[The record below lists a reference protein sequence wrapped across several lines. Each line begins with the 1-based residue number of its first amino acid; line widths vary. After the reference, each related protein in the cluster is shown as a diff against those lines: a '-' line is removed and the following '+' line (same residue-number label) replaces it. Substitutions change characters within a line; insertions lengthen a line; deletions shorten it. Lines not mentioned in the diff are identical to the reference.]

1 MAAAGDGMTLDAG
14 DLHVAI
20 GPSADCGAAPD
31 AIGVDGLTHRTLPL
45 IDRHRLGCDFLKVKF
60 DAAMLHQGPALR
72 DEMTT
77 VREEAGQNQNL
88 QLAAVLPG
96 RHRLPRL
103 DRMIW

>member
-1 MAAAGDGMTLDAG
+1 MCLPFGVANEWEAISRLTEAAKVCLMSMTVVTSSYPLRAVG
-14 DLHVAI
+14 RCSGFL
-20 GPSADCGAAPD
+20 AAPYRW
-31 AIGVDGLTHRTLPL
+31 A
-45 IDRHRLGCDFLKVKF
+45 
-60 DAAMLHQGPALR
+60 
-72 DEMTT
+72 T